1 MPYSRACRGQIQLEM
16 AQGKYK
22 GRGIKGENRLLK
34 REETEKTALVLLSS
48 VGAAF
53 LYGAV
58 VSRFEIGKS
67 DKASPKWR
75 HLARHFVSP
84 YSVL

>member
-1 MPYSRACRGQIQLEM
+1 MGKSGLKWCK
-16 AQGKYK
+16 GKYK